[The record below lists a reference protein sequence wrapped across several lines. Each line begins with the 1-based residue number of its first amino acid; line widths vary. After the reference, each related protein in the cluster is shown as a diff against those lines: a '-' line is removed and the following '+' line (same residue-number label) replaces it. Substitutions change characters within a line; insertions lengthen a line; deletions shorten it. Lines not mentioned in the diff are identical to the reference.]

1 VRKFKL
7 ISAVFVFC
15 MVSCLIWTHFQL
27 KGLKS
32 EGAALEERF
41 PISNW
46 LSGQSCVSEAFVRL
60 RAGNILL
67 SGCFISP
74 AGRVV
79 TAWHGFD
86 DSKLTTGMVL
96 WRDKLSGHLT
106 SETFL
111 LDKAIPDSDVAFL
124 TPKRSLAHPV
134 PFLAISEHAVPPGAT
149 VWVYHPARVRIGRY
163 SEEKKNLSIL
173 SLALTQKT
181 SQTTSR
187 FSRFCVLTQAT
198 FQGPVGGRFAVLAC
212 SAQPGSSGS
221 PVLNADN
228 ELIGVASGAREHI
241 KGIGANGTLW
251 VSLPSGWK
259 AGNVSAPDMQEGAL
273 TIAPDT
279 KRKKQDK
286 FLRLWNSFFK
296 K

>member
-1 VRKFKL
+1 MREFKL

-27 KGLKS
+27 RGLRS
-32 EGAALEERF
+32 EGTVLKEGYWR
-41 PISNW
+41 
-46 LSGQSCVSEAFVRL
+46 SGEWEVSKAFVSL
-60 RAGNILL
+60 RIPERGSQ

-74 AGRVV
+74 TGRVV
-79 TAWHGFD
+79 TALHGFD
-86 DSKLTTGMVL
+86 RTQATTCTVR
-96 WRDKLSGHLT
+96 WRDKSSDRLT
-106 SETFL
+106 SGTFL
-111 LDKAIPDSDVAFL
+111 LDKTIPDSDVAFL
-124 TPKRSLAHPV
+124 KPERNLLHPV